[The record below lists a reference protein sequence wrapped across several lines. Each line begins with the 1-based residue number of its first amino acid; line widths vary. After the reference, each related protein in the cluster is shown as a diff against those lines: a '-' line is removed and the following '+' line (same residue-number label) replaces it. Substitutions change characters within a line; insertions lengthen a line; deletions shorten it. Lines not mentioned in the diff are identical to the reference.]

1 MTNVA
6 QMNETGKNIFCP
18 IDLHQNKMMVGIAT
32 DRGRPAFKEYD
43 TDWLGGVE
51 RLVARLHLLRERNPG
66 AEVWVAYEASG
77 CGFRL
82 ADLMEE
88 QGFRVAVLAPT
99 NLPVTPRSRTNK
111 TDKKDVVRILE
122 VLRGHVL
129 AGNRLPEVWIPP
141 QELRD
146 DREVVRR
153 RLAVAEQLADV
164 KNKILGLLRRYGL
177 PRPENMAN
185 NWTKKHVRW
194 LHSVVTELEWGAGR
208 ALASLLRELEFYWGE
223 CEAVEREVNALAG
236 HDRYRTRVAAL
247 TSFKGVAPLT
257 AMVFLTE
264 LGDLD
269 RFPNR
274 RALGNYLGLTPRSW
288 ESGEQ
293 TDRKGRISKQGPS
306 RVRKVLNQAA
316 WSLVRWDPAWKARY
330 ESLVESSKR
339 KKKAKGKRKAI
350 VAVMRLLGIALW
362 RTALE
367 TGPAPAMAAA

>member
-1 MTNVA
+1 
-6 QMNETGKNIFCP
+6 MNEIGKNIFCP

-32 DRGRPAFKEYD
+32 DRGQPRFREYD
-43 TDWLGGVE
+43 TDWKGGVP
-51 RLVARLHLLRERNPG
+51 RLVARLHQLRERNPG
-66 AEVWVAYEASG
+66 SEVWVAYEASG
-77 CGFRL
+77 CGFGL

-111 TDKKDVVRILE
+111 TDKKDAIRILE

-141 QELRD
+141 KELRD

-153 RLAVAEQLADV
+153 RLAAAEQLADV
-164 KNKILGLLRRYGL
+164 KNKIHGLLRRYGIA
-177 PRPENMAN
+177 RPASMAS

-208 ALASLLRELEFYWGE
+208 TLASLLRELEFHRGE
-223 CEAVEREVNALAG
+223 CAAMDREMNCLAAS
-236 HDRYRTRVAAL
+236 DRYRARVEAL
-247 TSFKGVAPLT
+247 TAFKGVAPLT

-264 LGDLD
+264 LGDLE

-274 RALGNYLGLTPRSW
+274 RAFGNYLGLTPRSW

-316 WSLVRWDPAWKARY
+316 WSLVRWDPDWKYRY
-330 ESLVESSKR
+330 AALMESAKR

-350 VAVMRLLGIALW
+350 VAVMRLLGISLW
-362 RTALE
+362 RAARE
-367 TGPAPAMAAA
+367 AGPAESFAAA